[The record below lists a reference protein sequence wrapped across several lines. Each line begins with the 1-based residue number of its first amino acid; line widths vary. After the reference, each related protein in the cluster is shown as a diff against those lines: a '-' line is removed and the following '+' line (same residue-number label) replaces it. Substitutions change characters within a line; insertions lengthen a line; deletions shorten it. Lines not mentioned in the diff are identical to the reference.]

1 VTGRPYA
8 VQYHPVF
15 RTGLVTAQNI
25 AAGQVRVQFPDR
37 DNVVS
42 YWLPVIVPK
51 TQNDKFFFMP
61 DIGEQVVVLMDEHD
75 EYGAV
80 VGSIPS
86 TVDGPPPGVTTD
98 TFTALFKDGTRIQ
111 YDRGAHVLNVALGA
125 GGSATLSTPLGNE
138 VVLGSEGTVLLQDQ
152 KGASVTL
159 SNDGNVRVNG
169 NLLVSGTIGT
179 TSGTF
184 GNGDMTITGTV
195 RATGDITA
203 GSLGANISALNHVH
217 GGVQAGDGNTAAPVS
232 GT

>member
-1 VTGRPYA
+1 MGRPYA

-15 RTGLVTAQNI
+15 RTGLITAQNVTS
-25 AAGQVRVQFPDR
+25 GQVRVQFPDR
-37 DNVVS
+37 DGVVS

-80 VGSIPS
+80 VGAIPS
-86 TVDGPPPGVTTD
+86 TVDAPPPGMTSDKFYAV
-98 TFTALFKDGTRIQ
+98 FKDGTVIA
-111 YDRGAHVLNVALGA
+111 YDRATHVLTAALGD

-138 VVLGSEGTVLLQDQ
+138 VVLGSDGTLLLQDQ
-152 KGASVTL
+152 KGAQVKL

-184 GNGDMTITGTV
+184 GNGDMSITGTIA
-195 RATGDITA
+195 ATGDITA
-203 GSLGANISALNHVH
+203 GNGSQNISALNHVH
-217 GGVQAGDGNTAAPVS
+217 SGVEVGAGNTAAPVG